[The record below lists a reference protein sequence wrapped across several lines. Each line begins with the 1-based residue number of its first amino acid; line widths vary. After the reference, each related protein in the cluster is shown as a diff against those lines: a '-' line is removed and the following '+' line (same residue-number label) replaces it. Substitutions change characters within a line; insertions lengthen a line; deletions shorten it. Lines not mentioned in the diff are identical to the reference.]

1 MLRWLTLR
9 VPETSP
15 PNPSTTGRVRNLFSR
30 GKGEAVG
37 VMGRTRYGVDFQSL
51 LHHQRGLLTGAV
63 ICQMKKHH
71 QRIEAGVGW
80 GGVA

>member
-1 MLRWLTLR
+1 MLRGLTLR

-15 PNPSTTGRVRNLFSR
+15 PNPSAMGRVRNLFSR

-37 VMGRTRYGVDFQSL
+37 VTGQGVDRTRYGVDFQSL
-51 LHHQRGLLTGAV
+51 LCHQRGLITGAV

-71 QRIEAGVGW
+71 QKGSKLE
-80 GGVA
+80 